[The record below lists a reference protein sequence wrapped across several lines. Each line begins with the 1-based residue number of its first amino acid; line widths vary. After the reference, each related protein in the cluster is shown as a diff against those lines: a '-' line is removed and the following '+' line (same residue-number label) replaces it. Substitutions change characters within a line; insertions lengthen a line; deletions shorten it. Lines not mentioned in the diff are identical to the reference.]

1 MRIVSNPDGYDDPD
15 RPAVPIPQMPLYVG
29 DMTDDDL
36 MELFNTFTAWADFL
50 AVETVKGSAV
60 EERFEDRLTELKA
73 EYILMGANTV
83 MGRAEADIA
92 PDVRDLRRRLRV
104 TKNVRK
110 LLEAK
115 FTNCDRNAKALSR
128 ELTRRTTIAEGNRGR
143 RYGP

>member
-1 MRIVSNPDGYDDPD
+1 MVID
-15 RPAVPIPQMPLYVG
+15 VG
-29 DMTDDDL
+29 DMHDDEL

-50 AVETVKGSAV
+50 AVESVKANLV
-60 EERFEDRLTELKA
+60 EEEYEDKMLELKSEHIAFGDSLYRDRAAA
-73 EYILMGANTV
+73 EITPGMHEL
-83 MGRAEADIA
+83 
-92 PDVRDLRRRLRV
+92 RLRLR
-104 TKNVRK
+104 TFKNVRK